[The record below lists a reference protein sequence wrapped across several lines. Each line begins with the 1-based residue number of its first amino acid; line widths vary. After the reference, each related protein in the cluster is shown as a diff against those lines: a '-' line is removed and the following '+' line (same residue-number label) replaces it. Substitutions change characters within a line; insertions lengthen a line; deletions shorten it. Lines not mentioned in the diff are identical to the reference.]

1 VTNTDFV
8 WDVAGG
14 RSGGAIDRWNG
25 RPFASAS
32 SSDRLLFA
40 SITIRQNLWALPVAI
55 EEGRALGPIEQLTNG
70 AHQEINPGVSLD
82 GTTLAFSAANGRMVS
97 IRVMDL
103 RTRESKVLVPP
114 GPTDWMTLSPDGS
127 RIAYRRLEDPSAG
140 INVVTTRGGEPERVC
155 ADCGWSIPQGWAHDN
170 RNLFYQSGETG
181 SCGSSSWISHP
192 GHTGSLP
199 SIRRTLSSRPGSPLT
214 IAG

>member
-1 VTNTDFV
+1 MGEAAEQLT
-8 WDVAGG
+8 AGTEDH
-14 RSGGAIDRWNG
+14 A
-25 RPFASAS
+25 FASAS